1 MIIDISLIVVVI
13 IIFYVFNNFG
23 IIFLLV
29 NLTDFEHWDDIVF
42 LNQLVIIFGFIFN
55 KFFILQRILEQRIS
69 FVPLNFVDAVP
80 LLLYG
85 IALWDYILCCKLKF
99 WASILFLSQRI
110 VILGLIA
117 ILGIYLNV
125 LLNFTLKI

>member
-13 IIFYVFNNFG
+13 IIFYVFNHFG

-29 NLTDFEHWDDIVF
+29 YLTDFEHWDDIVF

-55 KFFILQRILEQRIS
+55 KFFILERILEQRIS
-69 FVPLNFVDAVP
+69 FVPLDFVDAVP

-85 IALWDYILCCKLKF
+85 IAL
-99 WASILFLSQRI
+99 
-110 VILGLIA
+110 
-117 ILGIYLNV
+117 
-125 LLNFTLKI
+125 

>member
-1 MIIDISLIVVVI
+1 MRLMIIDISLIVFVI

-29 NLTDFEHWDDIVF
+29 NLTDFENWDDIVF
-42 LNQLVIIFGFIFN
+42 LNQLVIVFGFIFI
-55 KFFILQRILEQRIS
+55 KFFILKRILEQRIS

-85 IALWDYILCCKLKF
+85 IAL
-99 WASILFLSQRI
+99 
-110 VILGLIA
+110 
-117 ILGIYLNV
+117 
-125 LLNFTLKI
+125 